1 MCSLIKTHFLY
12 KYMYHTL
19 IQNIQ
24 ILEKTD
30 FYNFSDFDGIGYNND
45 MAILNN
51 LDNEYPLFESESSS
65 LAMKGFSETCCNG
78 CSCKS
83 ESDHIK
89 Q

>member
-1 MCSLIKTHFLY
+1 
-12 KYMYHTL
+12 MYHTS

-24 ILEKTD
+24 ILGKPN

-45 MAILNN
+45 MAILDNVDNN
-51 LDNEYPLFESESSS
+51 TYPLFESESSS

-89 Q
+89 E